1 MDFKF
6 EAKLKL
12 SNKKIKG
19 YLIKEKNKF
28 YIVNG
33 KISEYYNNDYIWF
46 EKGKENFEVI
56 AETIKPLFSIIDMEI
71 I

>member
-12 SNKKIKG
+12 SNKKTRG
-19 YLIKEKNKF
+19 YLIKQKNKF

-33 KISEYYNNDYIWF
+33 KISRYYENDYIWF
-46 EKGKENFEVI
+46 KKGKEMFEVDSK
-56 AETIKPLFSIIDMEI
+56 TIKPLFDIDSIA
-71 I
+71 